1 MNKTHLKK
9 KELELILQRLQSHPE
24 PSPKLEQYTT
34 PAGIAADI
42 LFIAY
47 PDIVGKNVL
56 DIGCGTGI
64 FAIGA
69 KILGAKKSTGID
81 IDEKA
86 LAVGD
91 AYKKALGLDVEFN
104 HCRISEF
111 SGRYDTVLMNPPFGA
126 QKKHKH
132 ADRDFLAKA
141 LELAPVVYSFHLLET
156 ENFVKDFVANRNAVI
171 TFEKRYKFPIP
182 YMFKFHTKKLKM
194 FEVVAIRIERKS
206 L

>member
-1 MNKTHLKK
+1 MNKIKLKK
-9 KELELILQRLQSHPE
+9 KELELILQRLRSHPE
-24 PSPKLEQYTT
+24 PSPELEQYTT
-34 PAGIAADI
+34 PAEIAADV

-91 AYKKALGLDVEFN
+91 AYRKALHLDVEFKLS
-104 HCRISEF
+104 RISEF
-111 SGRYDTVLMNPPFGA
+111 NKKYDTVLMNPPFGA
-126 QKKHKH
+126 QKNQKH
-132 ADRDFLAKA
+132 ADRMFLKKA

-156 ENFVKDFVANRNAVI
+156 ENFVENFVAKLNAAI

-182 YMFKFHTKKLKM
+182 YTFKFHTKKLKL
-194 FEVVAIRIERKS
+194 FEVVALRIERKS
-206 L
+206 S

>member
-1 MNKTHLKK
+1 MNKTRLKK
-9 KELELILQRLQSHPE
+9 KELELILQQLQSHPE
-24 PSPKLEQYTT
+24 PSPELEQYTT
-34 PAGIAADI
+34 PAEIAADI

-47 PDIVGKNVL
+47 PDIVGKNIL

-86 LAVGD
+86 IAVGN
-91 AYKKALGLDVEFN
+91 AYRIALGLDVEFKI
-104 HCRISEF
+104 CRISEF
-111 SGRYDTVLMNPPFGA
+111 NKKYDTVLMNPPFGA
-126 QKKHKH
+126 QKNQKH
-132 ADRDFLAKA
+132 ADRVFLTKA
-141 LELAPVVYSFHLLET
+141 IELAPVVYSIHLLRT
-156 ENFVKDFVANRNAVI
+156 ENFVKNFVANLNAVI

-182 YMFKFHTKKLKM
+182 YLFKFHTKKLKR

-206 L
+206 S